1 MKIQPYYAF
10 LEGIQRKIK
19 HATSAILALTNRK
32 VVAKFEYEEGGLC
45 ELIMITVNHPDIQV
59 KLRFDE
65 DSWEWT
71 PQQLQNYGLTEPNPY
86 GVWLGQYDNANDYY
100 TIMFVPQNLLS
111 FKSGLFLETFYAT
124 AAYNVVQYE
133 TIVYEVINQDAF
145 LTSLKSLSAQTV
157 AREITQS
164 RERIIPP
171 RVVTPPRR
179 DWSWRDR

>member
-19 HATSAILALTNRK
+19 HATSAILALRNRK
-32 VVAKFEYEEGGLC
+32 VIEKFEYPEGGLC
-45 ELIMITVNHPDIQV
+45 ELIMITVNNPDVQV

-71 PQQLQNYGLTEPNPY
+71 PQQLQDYGLDEPNPY
-86 GVWLGQYDNANDYY
+86 GVWLGQYDNTLDYY

-111 FKSGLFLETFYAT
+111 FKSGLYLETFYA
-124 AAYNVVQYE
+124 AANYDVVQYE

-145 LTSLKSLSAQTV
+145 LTSLQNLNVQTA
-157 AREITQS
+157 ARQITQS
-164 RERIIPP
+164 RERVIP

-179 DWSWRDR
+179 IWERR